1 MKLYVEEQ
9 FKTFL
14 EANNINIFTK
24 DNYNNNYLRLA
35 DNKYVEVLEQ
45 IDQVINEQA
54 IIALST
60 VSNISQ
66 FVPLFYACLSTANGL
81 ECIEMFKKYKKT
93 IAPLDI
99 TIEEDC
105 DTVEVSIEISSEL
118 DQQLPRFSA
127 VNEMLLVI
135 DLISSGVGR
144 TIKPLVI
151 NGKHDISFIADHINT
166 RVNSNSNINS
176 VVFKK
181 EDLLKPF
188 IRNNQCAY
196 GLNQIINK
204 LDIDLKNYQI
214 ENQLIDLI
222 QEEVIRLLPS
232 GEATLSKIC
241 SLNLI
246 NERTVQRRLK
256 EEKLSYSTILKTTRK
271 SLAEYYI
278 KLDMPTDEIAILLGY
293 RDTSSFVRAFKS
305 IMGTSISSYKMQL
318 L

>member
-1 MKLYVEEQ
+1 MKLYIEEQ
-9 FKTFL
+9 FKSFL
-14 EANNINIFTK
+14 EANNISIFTK
-24 DNYNNNYLRLA
+24 DNYHNNYLRLA

-45 IDQVINEQA
+45 IDQVIDEQA

-93 IAPLDI
+93 IAPLDVSI
-99 TIEEDC
+99 DEDG
-105 DTVEVSIEISSEL
+105 DTVEVNIEISSEL
-118 DQQLPRFSA
+118 NQQLPRFSA

-144 TIKPLVI
+144 TINPLVI
-151 NGKHDISFIADHINT
+151 NGKHGIEFVSNHINT
-166 RVNSNSNINS
+166 TINSKSNKNS
-176 VVFKK
+176 VVFTKS
-181 EDLLKPF
+181 DLTKPF
-188 IRNNQCAY
+188 VRNNQSTQ
-196 GLNQIINK
+196 GLNQIISK
-204 LDIDLKNYQI
+204 LDVDLKNYQI
-214 ENQLIDLI
+214 ENELIDLI
-222 QEEVIRLLPS
+222 QEEVVRLLPS

-256 EEKLSYSTILKTTRK
+256 EERLSYSTILKTTRK

-278 KLDMPTDEIAILLGY
+278 QLDMPTDEIAILLGY

-305 IMGTSISSYKMQL
+305 MMGTSISSYKMQL
-318 L
+318 A